1 MQQLHA
7 LNPELELLE
16 PEDPKFAD
24 FLAEVTAIDPRLANQ
39 IDKAVL
45 DEQAEEARELFGK
58 GAQQGGVMTVLN
70 RTNDRFKGTSVRGE
84 KRMRPAT
91 LAAYAGAG
99 ILGLVLV
106 TALMPEKKTTTTTTT
121 TTETPDPQQ
130 DGKTEAVAQRPE
142 PETPLPTSTVDDAPL
157 DTTATDTASSEPAPA
172 PVTVEEAP
180 PTAPLPEPEPVPEYV
195 PPADPTPTYVPPSD
209 PAPAYVPSSDPAP
222 VARTEPVVTP
232 LPAPRPV
239 TLSTPSTL
247 EPAPKPVVVEPPTPA
262 PVKTL
267 PAPKPIALPEP
278 RLVSPPAPQTPP
290 KAFTSAPAQPSAAPR
305 RGLVSGTP
313 EADAA
318 QAQAARPARGVVAS
332 TPDAQSNAPTRGM
345 VSSQPAQT
353 QAAETTPPQRGL
365 VASSAPQEQVAV
377 RRGLVSGNGEGGE
390 TSAGA
395 QQTVSG
401 MAAADTA
408 PRSAAGLVSA
418 SATEPQTPVRG
429 FVSTDTQGNGQT
441 ALASQ
446 GNGAFVDG
454 SSNVQA
460 QSGQTGAPT
469 SPYTPG
475 MQLALTLDH
484 GVAAYPGS
492 SHPVWAKAVD
502 GSIWRGEATLNAAA
516 NRILLTF
523 DSVMVQGK
531 AFPVTAYAESPDGV
545 GIGGR
550 IRPSAP
556 DAARAAVNGLLGGI
570 KTFAES
576 QAARTTTYS
585 SSGLVT
591 QSERPQNFW
600 LAVGGSIASA
610 FTVPQTQASVVPLGQ
625 MRAGEALTIRVD
637 LARGGT
643 P

>member
-16 PEDPKFAD
+16 PEDPRFAD
-24 FLAEVTAIDPRLANQ
+24 FLAEVTATDPRLANQ

-45 DEQAEEARELFGK
+45 DEQAEEARVLFGK

-70 RTNDRFKGTSVRGE
+70 RTNERFKGTSVRGE

-121 TTETPDPQQ
+121 ETPEPQQ
-130 DGKTEAVAQRPE
+130 GGKTQAVAQRPE
-142 PETPLPTSTVDDAPL
+142 PETPLPTSTVDDAPV
-157 DTTATDTASSEPAPA
+157 DTTATDAASSEPAPA

-180 PTAPLPEPEPVPEYV
+180 PTEPLPEPEPVPEYV
-195 PPADPTPTYVPPSD
+195 PPADPTPTYVPSSD
-209 PAPAYVPSSDPAP
+209 PAPAYVPPSDPAP
-222 VARTEPVVTP
+222 VALPEPVATP
-232 LPAPRPV
+232 LPAPEPV
-239 TLSTPSTL
+239 TLSTASTPQ
-247 EPAPKPVVVEPPTPA
+247 PAPKPVAVKPPTPA
-262 PVKTL
+262 AVKTL

-278 RLVSPPAPQTPP
+278 RVVSPPAPQTPP
-290 KAFTSAPAQPSAAPR
+290 TAFTSAPAQPSAAPR
-305 RGLVSGTP
+305 RGLVGGTP

-332 TPDAQSNAPTRGM
+332 VPGAQSNAPTRGV

-377 RRGLVSGNGEGGE
+377 RRGLVSGGEGGE

-401 MAAADTA
+401 MTAADAA

-429 FVSTDTQGNGQT
+429 FFSTDTQGNGQM

-454 SSNVQA
+454 SSNAQA
-460 QSGQTGAPT
+460 QSGQTAAPT

-492 SHPVWAKAVD
+492 SHPVWAKAAD
-502 GSIWRGEATLNAAA
+502 GSIWRGEAALNAAA

-545 GIGGR
+545 GIGSR

-637 LARGGT
+637 LTRGGT